1 MTSEEWSLFA
11 FFVIFV
17 LVVMV
22 PVGIVLSM
30 PLGVLLSPFAALICY
45 LRARSMGL
53 SPGYYARIGALY
65 STILFLPWIYL
76 IVRMFGRTV
85 PNILIG
91 MGYFVL
97 YTMWALGSILV
108 ISLMTFVYG
117 VATFSFNTE
126 VDSRYVYAL
135 GFCILLVLLCG
146 DVVMWILSMVRLDR
160 FHRNS
165 VPNERILPN
174 RVHITPFAYALVWI
188 VVAVIVWFVGLY
200 IPNEGWPV

>member
-1 MTSEEWSLFA
+1 MDGVLPVFA
-11 FFVIFV
+11 IFV
-17 LVVMV
+17 AIMLA
-22 PVGIVLSM
+22 PIIIILLM
-30 PLGVLLSPFAALICY
+30 PFGVLLSPFAALICY
-45 LRARSMGL
+45 LRARSLGL
-53 SPGYYARIGALY
+53 PPGYYALIGALY

-76 IVRMFGRTV
+76 IVRMFGKTV

-91 MGYFVL
+91 IGYFVL

-126 VDSRYVYAL
+126 VESRYVYAL

-146 DVVMWILSMVRLDR
+146 DVVTWILSMVRLDR

-174 RVHITPFAYALVWI
+174 RVYITPLAYALIWI
-188 VVAVIVWFVGLY
+188 VVAVIVWFVGLS

>member
-1 MTSEEWSLFA
+1 MDIGTQVLLFLFA
-11 FFVIFV
+11 TIVITP
-17 LVVMV
+17 MI
-22 PVGIVLSM
+22 IVLLM

-53 SPGYYARIGALY
+53 PPGYYARIGALY

-76 IVRMFGRTV
+76 IVRMFGKTV

-97 YTMWALGSILV
+97 YTMWALGSILT

-135 GFCILLVLLCG
+135 GFCIFLILLC
-146 DVVMWILSMVRLDR
+146 VNVLMWILSMVRLDR

-174 RVHITPFAYALVWI
+174 RVYMTPFAYALVWI

-200 IPNEGWPV
+200 IPNEGSPV